1 MTITGVLSAASPML
15 MQCPGKATLSIWPA
29 ALKTQS
35 WDFDPLQG
43 LTIAAA
49 LFPFGP
55 SRHQLPNRLFNWTGS
70 AALATPALSSAIP
83 NTAPTATRA
92 QRPPRIDRDSCISAL
107 SSTDGLPQVTRSKP
121 QPAAIK
127 PPTTFSEVVLERWRF
142 VRGHRLSVFFE
153 FAEEPSLS
161 FEALFVD

>member
-43 LTIAAA
+43 LTIVAA

-70 AALATPALSSAIP
+70 AALATPALSNATP
-83 NTAPTATRA
+83 NTVPTTTRGG
-92 QRPPRIDRDSCISAL
+92 RVPPINRDSCISASPL
-107 SSTDGLPQVTRSKP
+107 VLIHPHSPQAAQATTRLEPVCRRTSTEYDAL
-121 QPAAIK
+121 
-127 PPTTFSEVVLERWRF
+127 
-142 VRGHRLSVFFE
+142 VRRVRLSQLIDVT
-153 FAEEPSLS
+153 A
-161 FEALFVD
+161 